1 MLITDAPPY
10 GGVRALCMISVKSGQ
25 VDAVTA
31 VLRKKR
37 RVSKDI
43 MVVAGRADICMIL
56 SGSIDEINK
65 TVIDLKKI
73 REIEATETLI
83 EVEVNLGW

>member
-1 MLITDAPPY
+1 
-10 GGVRALCMISVKSGQ
+10 MISVKPGQ
-25 VDAVTA
+25 VDAVTMM
-31 VLRKKR
+31 LRKR
-37 RVSKDI
+37 RRISKEI

-65 TVIDLKKI
+65 TVIELKKI
-73 REIEATETLI
+73 KEIDATETLI

>member
-1 MLITDAPPY
+1 
-10 GGVRALCMISVKSGQ
+10 MISAKPGH

-31 VLRKKR
+31 VLRKR
-37 RVSKDI
+37 RRISKEI
-43 MVVAGRADICMIL
+43 MVVAGRADICLML
-56 SGSIDEINK
+56 AGSMDDINK
-65 TVIDLKKI
+65 AVIDLKKI